1 MKSIPHQHTFGIL
14 LMTHIAPQSFRR
26 ILHPTDFTHGSE
38 IAFVHA
44 LRLACA
50 IKGALT
56 ILHVDRA
63 GKHPD
68 WDRYPSVRDTL
79 ARWNLLPPDAAR
91 TDVEKLGVH
100 IGKLSIPDSSPAHG
114 VLSYLEN
121 HSADLI
127 VLATHQRHGLDRWI
141 HTNVAGTINSGTEGA
156 TLFIPFGKK
165 GFVDELTG
173 ESRLRRILIPVDHE
187 PHPSVAARAAADLV
201 RAITPDICEIQLL
214 YVGDEASAPAVHLIN
229 EPKANW
235 IWTYQSG
242 SPVNAILETAEIQ
255 EPDLIVMATSGRHG
269 FLDALRGSTTEQIVE
284 RSPCP
289 VLAIHP
295 RSE

>member
-1 MKSIPHQHTFGIL
+1 MIHL
-14 LMTHIAPQSFRR
+14 APQSFRR

-44 LRLACA
+44 LRLVCA

-121 HSADLI
+121 HSADLV

-156 TLFIPFGKK
+156 ALFIPYGKD

-187 PHPSVAARAAADLV
+187 PHPTVAIRAAADLIK
-201 RAITPDICEIQLL
+201 ALATESCEVLLL
-214 YVGDEASAPAVHLIN
+214 YVGDQAAAPGVQLVH
-229 EPKANW
+229 EERANW
-235 IWTYQSG
+235 KWEFASG
-242 SPVNAILETAEIQ
+242 SPVSAILETAEAQ
-255 EPDLIVMATSGRHG
+255 KPDLIIMATSGRHG

-295 RSE
+295 RST

>member
-1 MKSIPHQHTFGIL
+1 
-14 LMTHIAPQSFRR
+14 MTQIAPQSFRR

-68 WDRYPSVRDTL
+68 WDQYPSVRDTL
-79 ARWNLLPPDAAR
+79 ARWNLLPPDAER

-100 IGKLSIPDSSPAHG
+100 IGKLSIPDSSPAYG

-156 TLFIPFGKK
+156 TLFIPFGKI
-165 GFVDELTG
+165 GFIDELTG

-187 PHPSVAARAAADLV
+187 PHPTVAARAAADLI
-201 RAITPDICEIQLL
+201 RAITPDSCEIQLL
-214 YVGDEASAPAVHLIN
+214 YAGDEASAPTVHLIN
-229 EPKANW
+229 QPKASW
-235 IWTYQSG
+235 TWTYQTG

-255 EPDLIVMATSGRHG
+255 KPDLIVMATSGRHG
-269 FLDALRGSTTEQIVE
+269 FLDALRGSTTEQIIE

-295 RSE
+295 RST